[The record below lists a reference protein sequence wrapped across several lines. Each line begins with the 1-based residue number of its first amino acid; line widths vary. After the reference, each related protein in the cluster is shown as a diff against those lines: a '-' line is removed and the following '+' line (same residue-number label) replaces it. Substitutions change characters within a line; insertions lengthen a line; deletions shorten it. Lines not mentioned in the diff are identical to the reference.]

1 MKQRL
6 EVGNPL
12 VLASGSPRRR
22 ELLALAGIP
31 FVVDVPSVDEENY
44 AGLDP
49 TAFARQLSLDKA
61 LTIAPRHPNRIV
73 LGADTVVVK
82 DGVIYGKPQDAT
94 DAERILWELTGHW
107 HTVITAITLIFPGLP
122 PNTQH
127 ETTEVRMR
135 KMDGDY
141 IRRYVASGEPMDKA
155 GAYAIQDKG
164 SLIVESIKGDFY
176 NVVGLPLVLLYCT
189 LKLYDVDL

>member
-1 MKQRL
+1 MWEIRWCLPAAPPAAAK
-6 EVGNPL
+6 
-12 VLASGSPRRR
+12 
-22 ELLALAGIP
+22 LLALAGIP
-31 FVVDVPSVDEENY
+31 FVVDVPHIDEERY
-44 AGLDP
+44 HDLDP
-49 TAFARQLSLDKA
+49 TAFARQLSRDKA
-61 LTIAPRHPNRIV
+61 LAIAPRHPNRIV

-82 DGVIYGKPQDAT
+82 DSVIYGKPQDAA
-94 DAERILWELTGHW
+94 DAERILGELAGHQ

-127 ETTEVRMR
+127 ESTEVKMR

-141 IRRYVASGEPMDKA
+141 IARYVAGGEPMDKA

-176 NVVGLPLVLLYCT
+176 NVVGLPLVLLLQT
-189 LKLYDVDL
+189 LKHYDVLI

>member
-6 EVGNPL
+6 DVGNPL

-31 FVVDVPSVDEENY
+31 FLVDVPHIDEERY
-44 AGLDP
+44 HDLDP
-49 TAFARQLSLDKA
+49 TEFARQLSRDKA
-61 LTIAPRHPNRIV
+61 LAIAPRYPNRIV
-73 LGADTVVVK
+73 LGADTVVVM
-82 DGVIYGKPQDAT
+82 GNVIYGKPQDAA
-94 DAERILWELTGHW
+94 DAERILGELAGHW

-127 ETTEVRMR
+127 EATQVKMR

-155 GAYAIQDKG
+155 GAYAIQDRG

-176 NVVGLPLVLLYCT
+176 NVVGLPLVLLLQT
-189 LKLYDVDL
+189 LKHYDLTI